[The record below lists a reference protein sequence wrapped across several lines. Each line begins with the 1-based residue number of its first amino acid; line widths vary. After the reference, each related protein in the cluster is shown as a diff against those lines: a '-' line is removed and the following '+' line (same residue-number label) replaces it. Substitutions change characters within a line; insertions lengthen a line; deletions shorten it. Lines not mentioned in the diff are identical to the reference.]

1 MNGKVSG
8 KMSGKGRPFSRV
20 TAVIVNY
27 NSGRWLARCIE
38 NLRGRGGSSPHV
50 IVIDNASEDGSIDIL
65 PEMPGITVRRAH
77 RNLGFGR
84 GVNQALRS
92 VRTDYLLIINPDC
105 LLVPDALAR
114 LVEELDRLP
123 DAALVSGRVFD
134 MRGIEQRGSRRR
146 LPTRAQVLSEVL
158 PFGSVNG
165 IDLTHEPAPGEPTDV
180 EAVSGACMLVRT
192 AALEQI
198 GGFDPRFHMH
208 FEDLDAMARLRE
220 AGWRI
225 RLVPS
230 VFVSHAGGV
239 SSRRRPVAVMWAKHK
254 SLWRYLNKHSDT
266 GWNWFSRSA
275 WWLFIHLHAVL
286 MTPVSLVTRR

>member
-1 MNGKVSG
+1 MNETGS
-8 KMSGKGRPFSRV
+8 PFARV

-38 NLRGRGGSSPHV
+38 NLRGRNGSSPPV
-50 IVIDNASEDGSIDIL
+50 IIIDNASGDGSIDIL
-65 PEMPGITVRRAH
+65 PEMPGVTVRRAH

-92 VRTDYLLIINPDC
+92 VRTEYLLIINPDC
-105 LLVPDALAR
+105 LLVPASLAR
-114 LVEELDRLP
+114 LVEELDRHP
-123 DAALVSGRVFD
+123 EVALVSGRVFD
-134 MRGIEQRGSRRR
+134 MRGVEQRGSRRR
-146 LPTRAQVLSEVL
+146 LPSRSLVLSEVL
-158 PFGSVNG
+158 PFSRSNG
-165 IDLTHEPAPGEPTDV
+165 IDLTHEPAPDGPSDV
-180 EAVSGACMLVRT
+180 EAVSGACMLART
-192 AALEQI
+192 SALAQI

-254 SLWRYLNKHSDT
+254 SLWRYLNKHC
-266 GWNWFSRSA
+266 GARWSRFGRA
-275 WWLFIHLHAVL
+275 TWWLGIHLHALL
-286 MTPVSLVTRR
+286 MAPVCLIIRR

>member
-1 MNGKVSG
+1 MTA
-8 KMSGKGRPFSRV
+8 PTAPLSRV

-38 NLRGRGGSSPHV
+38 NLRGRGGSSPEV
-50 IVIDNASEDGSIDIL
+50 IVIDNASSDGSIDVL
-65 PEMPGITVRRAH
+65 PPLSGVTVRRAH

-92 VRTDYLLIINPDC
+92 VRTEYLLIINPDC
-105 LLVPDALAR
+105 LLVPASLVR
-114 LVEELDRLP
+114 LIEELDEHP

-134 MRGIEQRGSRRR
+134 MSGIEQRGSRRR
-146 LPTRAQVLSEVL
+146 LPSRRQVLSEVL
-158 PFGSVNG
+158 PFSRLNG
-165 IDLTHEPAPGEPTDV
+165 IDLTHEPAPDEPTDV

-192 AALEQI
+192 AALAQVE
-198 GGFDPRFHMH
+198 GFDPGFHMH
-208 FEDLDAMARLRE
+208 FEDLDMMARLRE
-220 AGWRI
+220 SGWRI

-254 SLWRYLNKHSDT
+254 SLWRFLNKHCSEDWT
-266 GWNWFSRSA
+266 WFSRA
-275 WWLFIHLHAVL
+275 VWWSFIHLHALL
-286 MTPVSLVTRR
+286 MVPVCLVTKR

>member
-1 MNGKVSG
+1 MTAAGSEL
-8 KMSGKGRPFSRV
+8 SRV

-38 NLRGRGGSSPHV
+38 NLRGRGGTTPDV
-50 IVIDNASEDGSIDIL
+50 IVIDNASEDGSTDVL
-65 PEMPGITVRRAH
+65 PALPAITLRRAH

-105 LLVPDALAR
+105 LLVPASLAR
-114 LVEELDRLP
+114 LVEELDRNP
-123 DAALVSGRVFD
+123 DVALVSGRVFD
-134 MRGIEQRGSRRR
+134 MRGVEQRGSRRR
-146 LPTRAQVLSEVL
+146 LPTRRQVLSEVL
-158 PFGSVNG
+158 PFSHVNG
-165 IDLTHEPAPGEPTDV
+165 IDLTHEPSPDEPADV

-192 AALEQI
+192 AALEQV

-208 FEDLDAMARLRE
+208 FEDLDMMARLRE

-254 SLWRYLNKHSDT
+254 SLWRYLNKHCSDDWT
-266 GWNWFSRSA
+266 WFSRA
-275 WWLFIHLHAVL
+275 MWWLLIHLHGVI
-286 MTPVSLVTRR
+286 MTPVYLVTQR

>member
-1 MNGKVSG
+1 
-8 KMSGKGRPFSRV
+8 MSATQSPISRV

-38 NLRGRGGSSPHV
+38 NLRGRGAASPEV
-50 IVIDNASEDGSIDIL
+50 IVIDNASDDGSVDIL
-65 PEMPGITVRRAH
+65 PDLPGVTVRRAH

-92 VRTDYLLIINPDC
+92 VRTEYLLIINPDC
-105 LLVPDALAR
+105 LLIPASLAR
-114 LVEELDRLP
+114 LVEELDAQP
-123 DAALVSGRVFD
+123 DVALVSGRVFD
-134 MRGIEQRGSRRR
+134 MRGAEQRGSRRR
-146 LPTRAQVLSEVL
+146 LPTRRQVLSEVL
-158 PFGSVNG
+158 PFSQVNG
-165 IDLTHEPAPGEPTDV
+165 IDLTHEPAPEEPADV

-192 AALEQI
+192 AALEQV

-208 FEDLDAMARLRE
+208 FEDLDMMARLRE

-239 SSRRRPVAVMWAKHK
+239 SSRRRPIAVMWAKHK
-254 SLWRYLNKHSDT
+254 SLWRYLNKHCSE
-266 GWNWFSRSA
+266 GWGWFSRSA
-275 WWLFIHLHAVL
+275 WWLLIHLHAMV
-286 MTPVSLVTRR
+286 MTPVCLVTRR

>member
-1 MNGKVSG
+1 MTSAEI
-8 KMSGKGRPFSRV
+8 PFSRV

-38 NLRGRGGSSPHV
+38 NLRGRGGSLPEV

-65 PEMPGITVRRAH
+65 PAAPGITVRRAR

-84 GVNQALRS
+84 GVNQALRK
-92 VRTDYLLIINPDC
+92 VHTEYLLVINPDC
-105 LLVPDALAR
+105 LLVPASLAR
-114 LVEELDRLP
+114 LVEELDDYP

-146 LPTRAQVLSEVL
+146 LPNRRQVLSEVL
-158 PFGSVNG
+158 PFSRANG
-165 IDLTHEPAPGEPTDV
+165 IDLTHEPAPEKPADV
-180 EAVSGACMLVRT
+180 EAVSGACMLLRT
-192 AALEQI
+192 AALVQV
-198 GGFDPRFHMH
+198 GGFDPAFHMH
-208 FEDLDAMARLRE
+208 FEDLDVMARLRE

-230 VFVSHAGGV
+230 VFVSHAGGI
-239 SSRRRPVAVMWAKHK
+239 STSRRPMAVMWAKHR
-254 SLWRYLNKHSDT
+254 SLWRYLNKHCSDSWT
-266 GWNWFSRSA
+266 WFSRSL

-286 MTPVSLVTRR
+286 VAPVSLVVRR

>member
-1 MNGKVSG
+1 
-8 KMSGKGRPFSRV
+8 MSEPATPFSNV

-38 NLRGRGGSSPHV
+38 NLRGRGGNSPGV
-50 IVIDNASEDGSIDIL
+50 IVIDNASSDGSVDIL
-65 PEMPGITVRRAH
+65 PELPGVVVRRAH

-105 LLVPDALAR
+105 LLVPASLAR
-114 LVEELDRLP
+114 LIEELDAHP
-123 DAALVSGRVFD
+123 DVAMAAGRVFD

-158 PFGSVNG
+158 PFRQANG
-165 IDLTHEPAPGEPTDV
+165 IDLTHEPAPEAPTDV
-180 EAVSGACMLVRT
+180 EAVSGACMLVRS

-208 FEDLDAMARLRE
+208 FEDLDAMARLRG

-254 SLWRYLNKHSDT
+254 SLWRYLNKHCSE
-266 GWNWFSRSA
+266 GWTWLGRAS
-275 WWLFIHLHAVL
+275 WWVFIHLHAIV
-286 MTPVSLVTRR
+286 MTPVCLVTRR

>member
-1 MNGKVSG
+1 M
-8 KMSGKGRPFSRV
+8 KGTGSPLSRV

-27 NSGRWLARCIE
+27 NSGRWLGRCIE
-38 NLRGRGGSSPHV
+38 NLRGRGASSPEV
-50 IVIDNASEDGSIDIL
+50 IVIDNASGDGSVDIL
-65 PEMPGITVRRAH
+65 PELPGITIRRAH

-105 LLVPDALAR
+105 LLIPESLSR
-114 LVEELDRLP
+114 LVEELDRH
-123 DAALVSGRVFD
+123 DDVALVSGRVFD
-134 MRGIEQRGSRRR
+134 MRGMEQRGSRRR
-146 LPTRAQVLSEVL
+146 LPTRRQVLSEVL
-158 PFGSVNG
+158 PFGQVNG
-165 IDLTHEPAPGEPTDV
+165 IDLTHEPSPEEACDV

-192 AALEQI
+192 AALEAL

-208 FEDLDAMARLRE
+208 FEDLDMMARLRE

-239 SSRRRPVAVMWAKHK
+239 STRRRPVAVMWAKHK
-254 SLWRYLNKHSDT
+254 SLWRYLNKHCSD
-266 GWNWFSRSA
+266 GWGWFSRSL
-275 WWLFIHLHAVL
+275 WWLLIHLHAVV
-286 MTPVSLVTRR
+286 MTPVCLLVRR